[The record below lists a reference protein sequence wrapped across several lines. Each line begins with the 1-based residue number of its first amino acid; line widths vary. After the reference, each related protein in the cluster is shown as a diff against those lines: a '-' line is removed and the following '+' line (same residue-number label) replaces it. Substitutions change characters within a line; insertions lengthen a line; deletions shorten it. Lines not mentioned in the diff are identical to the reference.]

1 MNFGPRVREIRKSK
15 GFSQKEVY
23 ANIISKSYAISFEKG
38 ENNISVVLLIDI
50 LDRLSMD
57 IDEFL
62 FINKGYLLNEYADYI
77 YNMSNYSNSH
87 DLVSLKKML
96 QALSQERDTISCVRF
111 AEIRCRIKAI
121 EKFNRTGIFDGTET
135 LEEDRNTIQ
144 SYLVGIESWTL
155 REIQFFGNTIEF
167 LDFSAHFPLFKNIS
181 KSLTLYM
188 EYDKGREIFCSMLV
202 NLISQSIRMRYYD
215 YAEVLTYQLKILC
228 SDYKNFIHQIITSYF
243 ENLLLIKKHGH
254 SNSANKECQNVLSIL
269 STYGH
274 LSIANELKSLS
285 S

>member
-1 MNFGPRVREIRKSK
+1 MNFGPRVREIRKRK

-62 FINKGYLLNEYADYI
+62 FINKGYLLNEYSDYI

-87 DLVSLKKML
+87 DVDSLKRML
-96 QALSQERDTISCVRF
+96 QTLSQNNDKMSHVHF
-111 AEIRCRIKAI
+111 AEIRCRIRAI

-135 LEEDRNTIQ
+135 LEVDRNTIQ
-144 SYLVGIESWTL
+144 SYLVNIESWTL

-167 LDFSAHFPLFKNIS
+167 LDFNAHFPLFKNIS
-181 KSLTLYM
+181 KSLSLYM
-188 EYDKGREIFCSMLV
+188 EYDKGREIFCSMLI
-202 NLISQSIRMRYYD
+202 NLISQSIRMSYYD
-215 YAEVLTYQLKILC
+215 YAEVLTYQLKIL
-228 SDYKNFIHQIITSYF
+228 SADYKNFIHRIITSYF
-243 ENLLLIKKHGH
+243 ENLLLVKKHNQSDHASKSCEEVLAILDSYGH
-254 SNSANKECQNVLSIL
+254 S
-269 STYGH
+269 
-274 LSIANELKSLS
+274 SIANELRSLI
-285 S
+285 

>member
-62 FINKGYLLNEYADYI
+62 FINKGYLLNEYSDYI
-77 YNMSNYSNSH
+77 YNMSNYSNKH
-87 DLVSLKKML
+87 DLASLKKML
-96 QALSQERDTISCVRF
+96 QALSQGRDTISRVRF

-167 LDFSAHFPLFKNIS
+167 LDFQAHFPLFKNLS

-228 SDYKNFIHQIITSYF
+228 ADYKNFIHQIITSYF
-243 ENLLLIKKHGH
+243 ENLLLIKKNGH
-254 SNSANKECQNVLSIL
+254 SDSADKECQNVLSIL

-274 LSIANELKSLS
+274 FSIANELRSLR
-285 S
+285 